1 MKKLSQYLDHCTDL
15 LLGELINSS
24 VIRVVSQI
32 DKSKPTQYKV
42 AIGNKTDFSETGKA
56 EAMQGVILDF
66 YDFRNI
72 IGNAYRHIKMLSPKP
87 GDNPSLSIM
96 MDGFIHLNVINPSW
110 KNQELIRRFLD
121 KAEDLLASEK
131 SKADVLRTLKAN
143 KVNFTPL
150 TIAVLEYFT
159 QVCLQDVFGEGIMK
173 TESQDSKKIGET
185 PDFIVNVPE
194 AKPYLLVEVKY
205 RKSKVSL
212 REIIDQGISQLKIY
226 DERSDK
232 TYSSV
237 FVVYTNGQL
246 GDKERLIFSFKQNIE
261 KRHLKDRIFF
271 VPVLLGYLQ
280 DLVTDLTAMKDEIL
294 KQTTT
299 DFTFFTQPVSDEFP
313 TIDDHYFDRA
323 IDLRKSNV
331 EIRMKSVQSGH
342 WRFGV
347 KFSQTDRFPGKNER
361 HPMNY
366 PLIHLQKESDKDTIS
381 ITHYDES
388 GSNHHET
395 LTTIS
400 LYKNELMIIKI
411 YQDGDELFV
420 NVLDQFR
427 KPIID
432 KPFSVGPYYYCWV
445 SAWAD
450 NRNTF
455 EFPTQII
462 EYAKS

>member
-1 MKKLSQYLDHCTDL
+1 MKKLSQYLDQCTDL
-15 LLGELINSS
+15 LLGELVNSS
-24 VIRVVSQI
+24 VIKVVNQS
-32 DKSKPTQYKV
+32 DRSKPKQYTV
-42 AIGNKTDFSETGKA
+42 RSGNKADLSETGKA
-56 EAMQGVILDF
+56 EAMQGVISDF

-72 IGNAYRHIKMLSPKP
+72 IGNAYRNIKLLSPNP
-87 GDNPSLSIM
+87 GNNPSLSVM
-96 MDGFIHLNVINPSW
+96 MDGFIKLDVINPSW
-110 KNQELIRRFLD
+110 KDNELIRRFLD
-121 KAEDLLASEK
+121 KAEDLLAIEK
-131 SKADVLRTLKAN
+131 SKQDVLRALKSN

-150 TIAVLEYFT
+150 IIAVLEYYT
-159 QVCLQDVFGEGIMK
+159 AVSLQDVFGEGVIR
-173 TESQDSKKIGET
+173 TEVRKSRISET

-194 AKPYLLVEVKY
+194 AQPYLLIEVKY
-205 RKSKVSL
+205 RKSKVYL
-212 REIIDQGISQLKIY
+212 REIIEQGLSQLNAY
-226 DERSDK
+226 DGKSDK
-232 TYSSV
+232 AYSSV
-237 FVVYTNGQL
+237 FVVYTSGQL
-246 GDKERLIFSFKQNIE
+246 GDKERLIFSFKQNVE
-261 KRHLKDRIFF
+261 KRRLKSRIFF

-299 DFTFFTQPVSDEFP
+299 DFTFITQPVSEKFP
-313 TIDDHYFDRA
+313 SIDDHYYDRA
-323 IDLRKSNV
+323 LDLRKNNV
-331 EIRMKSVQSGH
+331 EIRVKSVQSGH

-347 KFSQTDRFPGKNER
+347 KFSQSDSFPGKNER

-366 PLIHLQKESDKDTIS
+366 PLIHLQKETDKDAIS

-388 GSNHHET
+388 GSNHQEV

-400 LYKNELMIIKI
+400 RYKNELMIIKI
-411 YQDGDELFV
+411 YQDGNELLL

-432 KPFSVGPYYYCWV
+432 RPFSVGPYYYCWV